1 MSEPLGFGWDTP
13 QEPEVALSEPLPRWD
28 LPSDDEVSTLAET
41 IGKNVQLFEESK
53 INLDG
58 RQKLF
63 IKMTAR
69 SLFVLGQPI
78 TGQAIW
84 DLWPRGMNPS
94 GAVSSSIK
102 EPEERGRVFRA
113 GFRPT
118 INEIQAFLNTQDYV
132 DAMVELGVEVDPN
145 ASGLT
150 LEQQGLLTILSNP
163 ADGRDLKRKLSHA
176 GISWGKYQSW
186 REQTVFSKAH
196 DQIVGETLKKMM
208 PMAKQQLAAK
218 IASGDL
224 TAIKF
229 GMEVTGEH
237 DPNGKKQL
245 DAKAFIGIILE
256 VIEEEVKDPATLQ
269 AIASKISLRGAKTI
283 EG

>member
-1 MSEPLGFGWDTP
+1 MTEPLSFGWDAPEEP
-13 QEPEVALSEPLPRWD
+13 QEDDTEALPRWD
-28 LPSDDEVSTLAET
+28 LPPDDADLTLVQT

-58 RQKLF
+58 RQKLH

-69 SLFVLGQPI
+69 GLFTLGQPI

-84 DLWPRGMNPS
+84 DLWPRGLNQS
-94 GAVSSSIK
+94 GTVSNSIT
-102 EPEERGRVFRA
+102 EPEERGKVFRA

-118 INEIQAFLNTQDYV
+118 INEIQGFLHSQEYIN
-132 DAMVELGVEVDPN
+132 AMVELGVEVDPN

-150 LEQQGLLTILSNP
+150 VEQLGLLTILSNP

-176 GISWGKYQSW
+176 GISWSKYQTW
-186 REQTVFSKAH
+186 REQTVFAKAH

-218 IASGDL
+218 IASGDIS
-224 TAIKF
+224 AIKF

-237 DPNGKKQL
+237 DPNGKKQI
-245 DAKAFIGIILE
+245 DAKAFIGILLE
-256 VIEEEVKDPATLQ
+256 IIEEEVTDAATLQ
-269 AIASKISLRGAKTI
+269 RIAAKVSLRGAKTI